1 MKKNLITFLFF
12 ALSFLA
18 KTQTNSVAQKFSN
31 GVTAKGLQEKL
42 TILASAEMEGRETAT
57 EGQKKAAAF
66 IENHFKKFGLKPGN
80 GTNYQQT
87 YDVFQD
93 ELVGEHLMVNGV
105 SYALNTDYS
114 FSLGTISSI
123 QLTTNNLV
131 FAGYGLNTKERNE
144 YAKLNVKGKVVIV
157 LEGLPE
163 ENFTPGLPSGRAPN
177 NPGSNAAKATAAQSN
192 GAVGLI
198 IVSSEFPKKQAQAS
212 KGSMTVRKPSSD
224 KFFILNVSYSL
235 ASNLVG
241 RTSTL
246 TSKEFKELNLIDYWA
261 ELKLIIDKKT
271 NNLQSTNVIGVV
283 EGTDKK
289 DEYVFITGHY
299 DHLGKRG
306 NDIYYGADDDGSG
319 TTAVMQLAEAFAIA
333 KQKGNS
339 PSRTIVFMAVSGEEK
354 GLWGSKYYV
363 DNPTYPLDKTTVDLN
378 IDMIGRIDPTYK
390 GDSLNYVF
398 AIGEDKLSSDLQA
411 ITDSINKNYLNM
423 QIDRRYNDPN
433 DKNRFYFRS
442 DHYNF
447 AAKGVPIIFY
457 FNGTH
462 ADYHKPTDIVEK
474 INFPLMYKRT
484 LLVFYTAWE
493 MANRKDM
500 LKRDKPLSA
509 VGTR

>member
-1 MKKNLITFLFF
+1 MQKILIASLFIAF
-12 ALSFLA
+12 GLGSIA
-18 KTQTNSVAQKFSN
+18 QTNSSAQKFSN
-31 GVTAKGLQEKL
+31 WVTIKGLQEKL

-57 EGQKKAAAF
+57 EGERKAATF

-80 GTNYQQT
+80 GTSYKQSYNVY
-87 YDVFQD
+87 QD
-93 ELVGEHLMVNGV
+93 ELVTEKLMVNGETF
-105 SYALNTDYS
+105 ALNTDYS
-114 FSLGTISSI
+114 LSLASVNATTIN
-123 QLTTNNLV
+123 TTNIV
-131 FAGYGLNTKERNE
+131 FAGYGLSTKEKND
-144 YAKLNVKGKVVIV
+144 YANVNVKGKVVVV
-157 LEGLPE
+157 LEGLPN
-163 ENFTPGLPSGRAPN
+163 ENPPAALQGTRIQGQ
-177 NPGSNAAKATAAQSN
+177 GSTSAKAVTAQNN

-198 IVSSEFPKKQAQAS
+198 IISKDFPKKQPQS
-212 KGSMTVRKPSSD
+212 FKGNMTVKKSSTD
-224 KFFILNVSYSL
+224 NFFVLNVSYKV
-235 ASNLVG
+235 ASTLIG
-241 RTSTL
+241 RTTTL
-246 TSKEFKELNLIDYWA
+246 TTKDFAETNLQDYWA
-261 ELKLIIDKKT
+261 ELKLNIDKRT
-271 NNLQSTNVIGVV
+271 NSLISNNVIGVV

-319 TTAVMQLAEAFAIA
+319 TTAVMQLAEAFALA
-333 KQKGNS
+333 KQKGNA

-354 GLWGSKYYV
+354 GLWGSKFYS
-363 DNPTYPLDKTTVDLN
+363 DNPTFSLDKTTVDLN
-378 IDMIGRIDPTYK
+378 IDMIGRIDPTFK
-390 GDSLNYVF
+390 GDSLNYIY
-398 AIGEDKLSSDLQA
+398 AIGEDKLSSDLQP
-411 ITDSINKNYLNM
+411 ITDSINKNYLQM
-423 QIDRRYNDPN
+423 EIDRRYNDPN

-462 ADYHKPTDIVEK
+462 PDYHRPTDTVEK

-484 LLVFYTAWE
+484 LLVFYTAWD

>member
-1 MKKNLITFLFF
+1 MQKKLLTSLFIVV
-12 ALSFLA
+12 
-18 KTQTNSVAQKFSN
+18 SVSATAQVNTTAQKFSN

-42 TILASAEMEGRETAT
+42 TILAGAEMEGRETAT
-57 EGQKKAAAF
+57 EGQRKAAAF

-80 GTNYQQT
+80 GNSYQQS

-93 ELVGEHLMVNGV
+93 ELVGEKLMVNGV
-105 SYALNTDYS
+105 TYALNTDYS
-114 FSLGTISSI
+114 FSLGSLSNTALS
-123 QLTTNNLV
+123 TTNLV
-131 FAGYGLNTKERNE
+131 FAGYGVNTKERND
-144 YAKLNVKGKVVIV
+144 YANLNVKGKVVIV
-157 LEGLPE
+157 LEGLPNE
-163 ENFTPGLPSGRAPN
+163 TPQPALQGTRVQG
-177 NPGSNAAKATAAQSN
+177 PGTSTAKATTAMNN

-198 IVSSEFPKKQAQAS
+198 IVSNDFPKKQAQAT
-212 KGSMTVRKPSSD
+212 KGNMTVRKPSTD
-224 KFFILNVSYSL
+224 NFFVLNVSYGV
-235 ASNLVG
+235 ASNLLG
-241 RTSTL
+241 RTATLSTKDFVE
-246 TSKEFKELNLIDYWA
+246 TNLQNYWA
-261 ELKLIIDKKT
+261 ELKVNITKQT
-271 NNLQSTNVIGVV
+271 NTLQSTNVIGVV

-319 TTAVMQLAEAFAIA
+319 TTAVMQLAEAFALA
-333 KQKGNS
+333 KQK
-339 PSRTIVFMAVSGEEK
+339 PSRSIVFMAVSGEEK

-363 DNPTYPLDKTTVDLN
+363 DNPTFPLDKTTVDLN

-398 AIGEDKLSSDLQA
+398 AIGEDKLSSDLQP
-411 ITDSINKNYLNM
+411 ITDSINKNYINM
-423 QIDRRYNDPN
+423 EIDRRYNDPN

-462 ADYHKPTDIVEK
+462 ADYHRPTDTVDK

-484 LLVFYTAWE
+484 LLVFYTAWD
-493 MANRKDM
+493 MANRKEM

-509 VGTR
+509 VGVR